1 MQPLTIDVP
10 PTSWGTG
17 RDLRTWSAPAAGG
30 LAWVQRRAELTA
42 LGADAGPRALRELLA
57 LQSSDWAFQIAN
69 ESAGEYPR
77 ERAEGHRAA
86 FETALR
92 ESGNEELRHLAP
104 DLATWA
110 FVQP

>member
-1 MQPLTIDVP
+1 M
-10 PTSWGTG
+10 
-17 RDLRTWSAPAAGG
+17 
-30 LAWVQRRAELTA
+30 TA

-77 ERAEGHRAA
+77 ERAEGHREA
-86 FETALR
+86 FEAALR
-92 ESGNEELRHLAP
+92 ESGDEALRHLAP

>member
-1 MQPLTIDVP
+1 
-10 PTSWGTG
+10 
-17 RDLRTWSAPAAGG
+17 
-30 LAWVQRRAELTA
+30 LTA
-42 LGADAGPRALRELLA
+42 LGVDAGPRALRELLA

-86 FETALR
+86 FEAALR
-92 ESGNEELRHLAP
+92 DSGDEALRHLAP